1 MIPARA
7 SGYHPEEMDLR
18 VSPSHPASAPA
29 PARDR
34 VVVVDDDQLIL
45 KALARILEA
54 AGFEARCHPGP
65 EAALAAL
72 EQEAP
77 LVIIS
82 DYMMPGMDGITF
94 LGHARSRVP
103 GAVRILCTAAEDFRV
118 ALQAVNSGEVFRI
131 ISKPWHQQELLSTVA
146 QAAEAARLRRENE
159 RLTAEVQRQNGKL
172 REINLRLEEMVRAR
186 TQALLEGLI
195 AALDYRDAET
205 QWHSRRVSLYAR
217 RLAQQL
223 GIGEPELTVI
233 EHGALLHDIGKIGV
247 RDRVLLKPGPLTTDE
262 WGEMKRHPEL
272 GWALLQRVD
281 YLRPASGIVLQHQE
295 RYDGTGY
302 PGRLRG
308 DAIVVGARVFHV
320 VDTLDAITSDRP
332 YRKARPFEDARAE
345 IVRCSGTQFDPRV
358 VDAFLAVPE
367 DDWERIRLDVET
379 VAVLS
384 ADLAESP
391 GPQGEPVAPRDAG

>member
-1 MIPARA
+1 MRLAA
-7 SGYHPEEMDLR
+7 SDPTR
-18 VSPSHPASAPA
+18 APA
-29 PARDR
+29 APTDR
-34 VVVVDDDQLIL
+34 VLIVDDDGLIL
-45 KALARILEA
+45 KALARILES
-54 AGFEARCHPGP
+54 AGYEPRCYVAP
-65 EAALAAL
+65 EEALAAI
-72 EQEAP
+72 EQDAP
-77 LVIIS
+77 VVVIS

-94 LGHARSRVP
+94 LKHARARYP

-118 ALQAVNSGEVFRI
+118 ALQAVNAGEVFRI
-131 ISKPWHQQELLSTVA
+131 ISKPWHQQELLGTVN

-159 RLTAEVQRQNGKL
+159 RLTQEVQRQNGQL

-223 GIGEPELTVI
+223 GIAEPELTVI

-262 WGEMKRHPEL
+262 WTEMKRHPEL

-281 YLRPASGIVLQHQE
+281 YLRPASSIVLQHQE
-295 RYDGTGY
+295 KYDGSGY
-302 PGRLRG
+302 PARLTG
-308 DAIVVGARVFHV
+308 DDIVIGARIFHV

-332 YRKARPFEDARAE
+332 YRKARPFDDARGE
-345 IVRCSGTQFDPRV
+345 IVRCGGTQFDPRV
-358 VDAFLAVPE
+358 VDAFLAVPPE
-367 DDWERIRLDVET
+367 EWERIRLDVET

-384 ADLAESP
+384 ADLAESRP
-391 GPQGEPVAPRDAG
+391 TQDDVLAAIDAGLRA

>member
-1 MIPARA
+1 
-7 SGYHPEEMDLR
+7 MDLR
-18 VSPSHPASAPA
+18 LAASDPTRPSAPA
-29 PARDR
+29 SDR
-34 VVVVDDDQLIL
+34 VLIVDDDELIL
-45 KALARILEA
+45 KALSRILES
-54 AGFEARCHPGP
+54 AGFEPRCYLAPD
-65 EAALAAL
+65 EALAAI
-72 EQEAP
+72 ERDSP
-77 LVIIS
+77 VVVIS
-82 DYMMPGMDGITF
+82 DYMMPSMDGITF
-94 LGHARSRVP
+94 LKHVRVRFP

-118 ALQAVNSGEVFRI
+118 ALQAVNAGEVFRI
-131 ISKPWHQQELLSTVA
+131 ISKPWHQQELLATVN

-159 RLTAEVQRQNGKL
+159 RLTAEVQRQNLQL
-172 REINLRLEEMVRAR
+172 REINTRLEEMVRAR

-262 WGEMKRHPEL
+262 WTEMKRHPEL

-281 YLRPASGIVLQHQE
+281 YLRPASSIVLQHQE
-295 RYDGTGY
+295 KWDGSGY
-302 PGRLRG
+302 PGSLRG
-308 DAIVVGARVFHV
+308 EEIVVGARIFHV

-332 YRKARPFEDARAE
+332 YRKARAFDDARAE
-345 IVRCSGTQFDPRV
+345 IVRCGGTQFDPKV
-358 VDAFLAVPE
+358 VEAFLSVPAE
-367 DDWERIRLDVET
+367 EWERIRLDVET

-384 ADLAESP
+384 ADLAETP
-391 GPQGEPVAPRDAG
+391 TNDALVASLASALRA